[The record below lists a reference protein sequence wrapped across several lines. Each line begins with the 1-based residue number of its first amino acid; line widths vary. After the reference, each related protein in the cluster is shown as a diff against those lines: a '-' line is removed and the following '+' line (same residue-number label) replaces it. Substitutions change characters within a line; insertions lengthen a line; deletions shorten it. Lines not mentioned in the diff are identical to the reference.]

1 MIHNLTLIQSLRTM
15 VVRTQ
20 LRLLSLSERVTRT
33 QEREGTRSIT
43 LLQVDSWLQVGI
55 SIKLANLLST
65 INLVWLM
72 LATHQTMTHLLH
84 QAPLC
89 MTQALLLL
97 MAHSKQSR
105 PMACITIQDLLGTD
119 PQLTWQMK
127 ENLRM

>member
-33 QEREGTRSIT
+33 QGREGTRSIT

-65 INLVWLM
+65 INPVWLM

-89 MTQALLLL
+89 MTLALLLL
-97 MAHSKQSR
+97 MAHSRQSR
-105 PMACITIQDLLGTD
+105 PMVCITIQDLLGTD

>member
-1 MIHNLTLIQSLRTM
+1 MIHNLTQIQSFRTM

-33 QEREGTRSIT
+33 QGREGTRSIT

-89 MTQALLLL
+89 MTQALILL
-97 MAHSKQSR
+97 MTHSKQSR

>member
-33 QEREGTRSIT
+33 QGREGTRSIT

-72 LATHQTMTHLLH
+72 LATHQTMTYLLH

-89 MTQALLLL
+89 MTQALILL
-97 MAHSKQSR
+97 MTHSKQSR

>member
-1 MIHNLTLIQSLRTM
+1 MIHSLTLIQSFRTM

-33 QEREGTRSIT
+33 QGREGTRSIT

-72 LATHQTMTHLLH
+72 LATHQTMTYLLH

-89 MTQALLLL
+89 MTQALILL
-97 MAHSKQSR
+97 MTHSKQSR

-119 PQLTWQMK
+119 PQLTWQIK
-127 ENLRM
+127 KNLRM

>member
-1 MIHNLTLIQSLRTM
+1 MIHNLILIQSLRTM

-33 QEREGTRSIT
+33 QGREGTRSIT

-55 SIKLANLLST
+55 SIKLVNLLST
-65 INLVWLM
+65 INLVWQM
-72 LATHQTMTHLLH
+72 LATHQTMTYLLH

-89 MTQALLLL
+89 MTQALILL
-97 MAHSKQSR
+97 MTHSKQSR